1 MQNCQSVL
9 YHPNLQVWKDIYP
22 INFAYMAIFHYV
34 DHKCYQTRQAVFG
47 A

>member
-9 YHPNLQVWKDIYP
+9 CHHNLQVWEEIYP
-22 INFAYMAIFHYV
+22 INGAYKAIFQDVY
-34 DHKCYQTRQAVFG
+34 HKCYQTRQAVFW